1 MLTQRPNSTPLTRI
15 CISLS
20 DFSNNGANGMAAIV
34 NLNIL
39 KRSGSKRVSA
49 SFTTE
54 MLLAKIRVTR
64 LISTT
69 LLVFLGTQDATF
81 RHAARALRLTD
92 HRAVHGGDG
101 SSVSWTADS
110 RIPGGT
116 FFHLPIS
123 SGDLFFDD
131 VLAGGSGEF
140 LDGGEPEAE
149 AAGGGRN
156 CRRPGRG
163 VAGTRRRG

>member
-1 MLTQRPNSTPLTRI
+1 MRCKQRQEGRHKKARTNATVP
-15 CISLS
+15 
-20 DFSNNGANGMAAIV
+20 
-34 NLNIL
+34 
-39 KRSGSKRVSA
+39 
-49 SFTTE
+49 
-54 MLLAKIRVTR
+54 KIRVTR

-140 LDGGEPEAE
+140 RDGGEPEAE
-149 AAGGGRN
+149 AADGGRK
-156 CRRPGRG
+156 CRRPGRVVVG
-163 VAGTRRRG
+163 MRRRG